1 METNLR
7 PLTLGE
13 ILDRTAYLYR
23 SNFLLFAGIFSL
35 YSGVSLVFGLAQI
48 GIGAWMRSA
57 HMLRYLQL
65 VIFSIAGVEMLL
77 IFLLLG
83 AAVAAIS
90 RAVAWVNLGEPVT
103 VRGAY
108 ASIMPRL
115 GRYLWLMTITAF
127 VVYTPLGLLY
137 GGYFGVLAYYTKG
150 FAQHAGAAAAPPD
163 PAPAMLIGV
172 ASIIFVLLL
181 IPAAAYAIFMT
192 LRYALAVPACVVENL
207 KARSALRRSVE
218 LSKGARGRMFVLL
231 LLIVVI
237 KVGLVMVTQV
247 FFLIAVFKHRGQVSP
262 IVQAI
267 SQIVAFFTNTFL
279 GPIGATGI
287 TLFYYDQ
294 RVRNEGYDIEWMM
307 QAAGLTPAAPQAAPP
322 ELAAIAQSEP
332 VAAEPPAAIDPPAEH
347 ATAANPPATEPHKP
361 DSHAA
366 DLPPDPGEHA

>member
-35 YSGVSLVFGLAQI
+35 YSGVSLVLGLAQI

-115 GRYLWLMTITAF
+115 GRYLLLWCIRRWACFMAATSACSRITPRASHS
-127 VVYTPLGLLY
+127 TREQPLR
-137 GGYFGVLAYYTKG
+137 
-150 FAQHAGAAAAPPD
+150 
-163 PAPAMLIGV
+163 
-172 ASIIFVLLL
+172 
-181 IPAAAYAIFMT
+181 
-192 LRYALAVPACVVENL
+192 LRIRPRPC
-207 KARSALRRSVE
+207 
-218 LSKGARGRMFVLL
+218 
-231 LLIVVI
+231 
-237 KVGLVMVTQV
+237 
-247 FFLIAVFKHRGQVSP
+247 
-262 IVQAI
+262 
-267 SQIVAFFTNTFL
+267 
-279 GPIGATGI
+279 
-287 TLFYYDQ
+287 
-294 RVRNEGYDIEWMM
+294 
-307 QAAGLTPAAPQAAPP
+307 
-322 ELAAIAQSEP
+322 
-332 VAAEPPAAIDPPAEH
+332 
-347 ATAANPPATEPHKP
+347 
-361 DSHAA
+361 
-366 DLPPDPGEHA
+366 